1 MTGHDVLEYFPPWYQ
16 RGDPDEFGYAVLY
29 GFVALATIWLLEHI
43 CELVLFS
50 TAKGILLSD
59 AAAHIALNNSNWL
72 DVARWVLKTR
82 RNSRLCRRA
91 FMALMFRCLLVGI
104 DIGILIQAIPHGID
118 VYENMVGGTELSFSP
133 RAVRAHT
140 PELRTAFLSCKPDLI
155 RYEGFN
161 PTTSRTICLV
171 NVPSRP
177 PNLDGNSTVATF
189 YFVFSR
195 GMLRIRSN
203 RLYNRYLIRH
213 SMRIVGG
220 QTGDGTD
227 LLISS
232 NRDTVG
238 LAPQAALIAAE
249 IPLVQRWSCVPQ
261 RTGNVSAIMNCTTA
275 PPGDLTSQ
283 IHDWMILGLFD
294 RIGTV
299 KVNPKGTV
307 YSVPGRESTKDGS
320 GVTKPAK
327 LLDTNGLGPRLGT
340 LTRPRLCIFPALILL
355 LCIAAVSLVVR
366 FFTGSQDFAW
376 KLWRF
381 LSLSAGM
388 SDTNTPF
395 STRCTEIDVM
405 NGVVWSGDLGRR
417 TFDGQDLDI
426 EERPRLH
433 SDVPEEYDSNIPK
446 YRRDEHMRTAT

>member
-1 MTGHDVLEYFPPWYQ
+1 MTESGVLEYFPPWYQ
-16 RGDPDEFGYAVLY
+16 HGDPDEFGYAVLY

-72 DVARWVLKTR
+72 DVARWVLKMR
-82 RNSRLCRRA
+82 KNSRLCRRA
-91 FMALMFRCLLVGI
+91 FIALVFRCALVAVDVGI
-104 DIGILIQAIPHGID
+104 ILQAIPHD
-118 VYENMVGGTELSFSP
+118 VVVYENMVGGTELSLSP
-133 RAVRAHT
+133 NAERAHI
-140 PELRTAFLSCKPDLI
+140 PELRNAFLSCKPDLF
-155 RYEGFN
+155 RYEGFDA
-161 PTTSRTICLV
+161 TTSRTICLV

-177 PNLDGNSTVATF
+177 SNLDGNSTVATF
-189 YFVFSR
+189 YFAFSK

-220 QTGDGTD
+220 QTGSDTD
-227 LLISS
+227 LLVSS
-232 NRDTVG
+232 DRDTLE
-238 LAPQAALIAAE
+238 LAPQAALIASE
-249 IPLVQRWSCVPQ
+249 IPLVQGWGCVSQ
-261 RTGNVSAIMNCTTA
+261 RTSDVSAIMNCTTA

-307 YSVPGRESTKDGS
+307 YSIPGRESTKDAS

-327 LLDTNGLGPRLGT
+327 LLETKGLGPRLGT
-340 LTRPRLCIFPALILL
+340 LRRPRLCIFPALILL
-355 LCIAAVSLVVR
+355 FCIGVVSLVVR

-376 KLWRF
+376 KLWLF
-381 LSLSAGM
+381 LSISAGM
-388 SDTNTPF
+388 SNTNTPF
-395 STRCTEIDVM
+395 STRCTEIDVR
-405 NGVVWSGDLGRR
+405 NGAMWSSDFFRR
-417 TFDGQDLDI
+417 RFDGQELDI

-433 SDVPEEYDSNIPK
+433 SDVPEEYDDNFPK
-446 YRRDEHMRTAT
+446 HSAR